1 MIITPDIFEV
11 GLVIGQAEKPEVAA
25 RVQWFI
31 DEYEPEYLKKLLGKE
46 LARLFQEEYVKE
58 NHDAKWDKLADAIK
72 KMIARYVYYHYHR
85 KSETVTTGVGEEIAQ
100 AENAIRTTIFPK
112 AVDAWNEMVEK
123 NLEFCQN
130 IDRAAY
136 PEYAGYVMSDIYLF
150 RNTFG
155 I

>member
-11 GLVIGQAEKPEVAA
+11 GLTIGQVEQPAVAA

-31 DEYEPEYLKKLLGKE
+31 DEYEPRYLRKLLGKE
-46 LARLFQEEYVKE
+46 LARLFQQEYVKE
-58 NHDAKWDKLADAIK
+58 AHDAKWDKLADDVK
-72 KMIARYVYYHYHR
+72 KMATRYVYFHYHR
-85 KSETVTTGVGEEIAQ
+85 KNETITTGVGEEMSQ
-100 AENAIRTTIFPK
+100 AENAVRTTIAYK
-112 AVDAWNEMVEK
+112 AVDVWNEMVEM

-136 PEYAGYVMSDIYLF
+136 PEYAGYVISDIYTF
-150 RNTFG
+150 KNTFG